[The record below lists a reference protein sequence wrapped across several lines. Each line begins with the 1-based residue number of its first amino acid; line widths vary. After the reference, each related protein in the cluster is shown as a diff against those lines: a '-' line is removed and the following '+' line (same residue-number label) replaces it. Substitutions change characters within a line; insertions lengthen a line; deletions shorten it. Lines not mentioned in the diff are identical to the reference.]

1 MLHSRRQHQE
11 IPDMERICLP
21 ERLEDDLTFE
31 NVDAH
36 WPIGVV
42 GWQITARCQGHD
54 REPEGP
60 FLDQRPRA
68 SPVTR
73 HETLIDRLLVSREM
87 ADKHFA

>member
-11 IPDMERICLP
+11 IPNMERICLP

-36 WPIGVV
+36 RPIGVV
-42 GWQITARCQGHD
+42 GWEITARRQSHD
-54 REPEGP
+54 RETKQP
-60 FLDQRPRA
+60 FLDERSRA

-73 HETLIDRLLVSREM
+73 HQGLIDRLLVPREM
-87 ADKHFA
+87 AN